1 MSTTSGRITR
11 AMARKMAANEP
22 AEEKAARARH
32 VAAEQTA
39 DEARLTRALPKLEA
53 IMRDD
58 RDAMALN
65 TVAQQLTVFS
75 DNFVPEYQVLPW
87 LFASLSRNLF
97 QLITSSTL
105 YEDYVRVSL
114 AENLRVGVKRN
125 ERIAAVLEARQKRF
139 IVEPAEFDPHN
150 ILRPPCMAAL
160 IVLCLYCGAQ
170 GRDDDER
177 CDGCGVLEFE
187 RLPLHAKK
195 LPRYGDVQLCASCAH
210 TNYFSTMNKT
220 SALAVRGISA
230 ADLWD
235 LPCTY
240 QLFRFYRGYSFN
252 VTASYYLK
260 ADIYSIADANIARKA
275 REREE
280 RLRAKQERKER
291 EKRERQQAREEAKRK
306 RAAER
311 DAAQQAAKRAKLR
324 AKAAKKQ
331 AKTKTTKR
339 TKKNKD

>member
-1 MSTTSGRITR
+1 MG
-11 AMARKMAANEP
+11 
-22 AEEKAARARH
+22 KAARARH

-240 QLFRFYRGYSFN
+240 QRFRFYRGYSFN

-275 REREE
+275 
-280 RLRAKQERKER
+280 
-291 EKRERQQAREEAKRK
+291 RERQQAREEAKRK

-331 AKTKTTKR
+331 ATTKTTKR